1 MRGII
6 GNEAHYHLSP
16 GEVGET
22 EGEVVGEEREVAGKR
37 LKRVSPR
44 PPRSCMVGIVMN
56 IVMHALPVW
65 QTGHDN

>member
-16 GEVGET
+16 GEVGEM

-44 PPRSCMVGIVMN
+44 PPRSCMEHCDARITSV
-56 IVMHALPVW
+56 ADR
-65 QTGHDN
+65 T

>member
-16 GEVGET
+16 GEVGEM
-22 EGEVVGEEREVAGKR
+22 EGEVAGEEREVAGKR

-44 PPRSCMVGIVMN
+44 PPRSCM
-56 IVMHALPVW
+56 
-65 QTGHDN
+65 